1 MAEERIPP
9 QALDAEQNLLGS
21 MLLDIQAVVKAL
33 EYLDENS
40 FYSPAHKK
48 IFQSIVSLFQKNVT
62 PDLVTVTDELRKMKE
77 LDNIGGAEYLNSLV
91 ANVITTTN
99 VESHA
104 QVIVE
109 KSVKR
114 NLIQAASEIMARG
127 YDDGVD
133 AGALSDLAQN
143 LVFQIGEHGLRKKIQ
158 SVREIVG
165 PVIEE
170 IESFRD
176 HHRPTTGLETGFYT
190 LDERTAGLQKGDL
203 IIVAGRPSMGK
214 TAFALNIA
222 THVAMELSIPTL
234 IFSLE
239 MSSRQLVQRILSSE
253 SGVRFED
260 LRKGRVSSRDWTRI
274 LTVRDQLSN
283 IPIYVDDTP
292 SIPVLEMKAKA
303 RRLRAELGLGLI
315 IVDYIQLMT
324 PPTLKRRS
332 ATRQEEIAG
341 ISLTLKAMSRELD
354 VPVIA
359 VSQLSRKPEIRDD
372 PVPKLSDLRE
382 SGALEQ
388 DADVVI
394 FLYREEYY
402 RPTPENQ
409 GLADVIIAKQR
420 NGPTDRFKVA
430 FLADRV
436 KFENLS
442 PREEE
447 AGVISEEEED
457 YEIF

>member
-1 MAEERIPP
+1 MAEERVPP
-9 QALDAEQNLLGS
+9 QSLEAEQNLLGS
-21 MLLDIQAVVKAL
+21 MLLDMGAVVKAL
-33 EYLDENS
+33 ELVTEEC

-48 IFQSIVSLFQKNVT
+48 IFQAIVNLFQQNVT

-77 LDNIGGAEYLNSLV
+77 LENVGGVEYLNSLV
-91 ANVITTTN
+91 ANVISTAN

-104 QVIVE
+104 KVIVE
-109 KSVKR
+109 KRVKR
-114 NLIQAASEIMARG
+114 DLIQAASEILNRG
-127 YDDGVD
+127 YDEGVD
-133 AGALSDLAQN
+133 ASSLADLAQN
-143 LVFQIGEHGLRKKIQ
+143 LIFSIGEQGLRKKVQ

-165 PVIEE
+165 PVVEE

-176 HHRPTTGLETGFYT
+176 HHRPITGLETGFIT

-214 TAFALNIA
+214 TAFVLNIA
-222 THVAMELSIPTL
+222 THVAMELNIPVL

-260 LRKGRVSSRDWTRI
+260 LRRGRVSPRDWTRI
-274 LTVRDQLSN
+274 LTVRDQLVN
-283 IPIYVDDTP
+283 VPIWVDDTP
-292 SIPVLEMKAKA
+292 SIPVLELKAKS
-303 RRLRAELGLGLI
+303 RRLKAELDVGLI

-324 PPTLKRRS
+324 PPTLRRRS
-332 ATRQEEIAG
+332 PTRQEEIAE

-359 VSQLSRKPEIRDD
+359 VSQLSRRPEVRDD

-402 RPTPENQ
+402 NPTPENR
-409 GLADVIIAKQR
+409 GIADVIIAKQR
-420 NGPTDRFKVA
+420 NG
-430 FLADRV
+430 
-436 KFENLS
+436 
-442 PREEE
+442 
-447 AGVISEEEED
+447 
-457 YEIF
+457 